1 MNPKLTHFKTVS
13 EWAAADYY
21 RAQKWCPG
29 KTWKELREIFHSDYE
44 GEDGFFSLKI
54 KFTFTF
60 HADEDIQFTGEVRK
74 ELPMGEED
82 EIEEVGPSTSTAHQ
96 QERQPSSSSSLK
108 HKLPR
113 RRVTNEEEDEENDA
127 ILEEQPTSSTQA
139 QKQMLPMPDLVT
151 LDDED
156 EAVDADDEDEVI
168 SLGQPSTSQSTSGR
182 VSRFTRS
189 NRPADDL
196 DGDEVNLKIEINP
209 NFLPD

>member
-60 HADEDIQFTGEVRK
+60 HADEDIQFTGEVRN
-74 ELPMGEED
+74 ELSMEEED
-82 EIEEVGPSTSTAHQ
+82 EIEEVGPSTSTAQ
-96 QERQPSSSSSLK
+96 REWQPSSSSFK

-113 RRVTNEEEDEENDA
+113 RIVTNEEEDEDDDA
-127 ILEEQPTSSTQA
+127 ILEEQSKSSAQAPKQLLLPT
-139 QKQMLPMPDLVT
+139 PDLIT

-156 EAVDADDEDEVI
+156 GAVDADDEEEVI

-182 VSRFTRS
+182 ASRLTESR
-189 NRPADDL
+189 RPADDL
-196 DGDEVNLKIEINP
+196 DGDEVNLKIEKT
-209 NFLPD
+209 